1 MTREEKLT
9 VTLEAGVKRIT
20 FNRPARRNAVDFETF
35 EAFADA
41 VRETARDE
49 SRVLVITGAGD
60 SFCAGLDLSALD
72 AAELARTD
80 VAAKVRELIN
90 PPVLGLRAMRKPV
103 VARVHGPAVGIGFS
117 YVLASDIRIASEAA
131 TFSQSFVRVG
141 LMPDGGSTYFLP
153 RLVGHPK
160 AFELMATG
168 AQLSAEEA
176 LRLGLLN
183 RVVPFGQLDAA
194 VDDIARR
201 LAEGPRPSLA
211 RIKGALARAEHEAL
225 AAALDYEAEGQADCF
240 RSADF
245 AEGVGA
251 FVQKRPP
258 AFGKQ

>member
-1 MTREEKLT
+1 MTTEEKLI

-20 FNRPARRNAVDFETF
+20 FNRPARRNALDFEMF
-35 EAFADA
+35 EAFAEA

-72 AAELARTD
+72 PAELARMD

-103 VARVHGPAVGIGFS
+103 IARVHGPAVGIGFS
-117 YVLASDIRIASEAA
+117 YALASDLRVASEEA
-131 TFSQSFVRVG
+131 TFSESFVRVG
-141 LMPDGGSTYFLP
+141 LMPDGGSTFFLP
-153 RLVGHPK
+153 RLVGHAK

-168 AQLSAEEA
+168 AQVSAEEA

-194 VDDIARR
+194 VDELARR

-211 RIKGALARAEHEAL
+211 RIKGALARAEQEAL

-245 AEGVGA
+245 AEGVAA
-251 FVQKRPP
+251 FMQKRPP